1 MIAFILAGLVLGG
14 IYAISA
20 ASIVVTYVSAGVL
33 NFAFGAIAFFIAR
46 LYYYLVAQLGWPVFA
61 SAIVAIAIAGPLL
74 GIVLYFA
81 LFRFL
86 AQAQAITKVVATIG
100 LSVAIPAATELIFG
114 DHPILT
120 SPGLA
125 PPPEH
130 VFHVGGV
137 AITLDQIIAYCC
149 VVAVLAIGTWVLRR
163 TQVGLLVRATVDS
176 KAMTSLS
183 GISPARIAVGVWA
196 AGTFLAG
203 LAGVLAAPVL
213 NVSSV
218 SNYTVITASAFA
230 AVVAAKL
237 RSLPVAVGIGLLM
250 GVLGSVLQWALP
262 SVSSLVTGDIIAAIP
277 FVMVVIFL
285 LYYTW
290 RKTVTEETLGGILDK
305 AVSVRGILPQAEA
318 ARSAGASEASRAS
331 GASGVVE
338 RLGGY
343 AAKTLALGPR
353 NPFVVITAVLPLVLS
368 GFWLGPVA
376 EGLAIAIVFLSFT
389 LLTGEGGMISLCQ
402 ISFAGVGGL
411 TAAQMNA
418 TYHLPVLLGVLVGAL
433 LAGACGLVVGLL
445 TARMG
450 NLYAA
455 LATLT
460 LALLLSAIVFQLNVF
475 LQYGAGVTVS
485 RPSFAESNVSLT
497 YLTLAV
503 FVAISLFIA
512 AIRRSTSGLALSAIR
527 ATETGARSAGVSVVR
542 LKVGLWTLAAAI
554 AGTGGGMYVI
564 YNGVAL
570 PQSFDAIIGLTWFAV
585 VITNGRRSNNAA
597 LAAGLCFTLIPQ
609 LFTTYLPTSLGQVPT
624 LLFGAGAVLLAR
636 NPDGIITMN
645 GRQIT
650 ALARRLSGSGRHT
663 GGGQPLPAGHAAGR
677 VPASAAA
684 ASAASAPAASAASAA
699 SAAAAPAA
707 SAAPAAP
714 AAPAAKLEDAQ

>member
-46 LYYYLVAQLGWPVFA
+46 LYYYLVVQAGWPVYA
-61 SAIVAIAIAGPLL
+61 SAILAIAITGPLL
-74 GIVLYFA
+74 GVALYFA

-86 AQAQAITKVVATIG
+86 TQAQAITKVVATIG

-114 DHPILT
+114 NRAILT

-125 PPPEH
+125 PQPVR

-137 AITLDQIIAYCC
+137 AITLDELIAYGC
-149 VVAVLAIGTWVLRR
+149 VAAVLAVGTYVLRR
-163 TQVGLLVRATVDS
+163 TRVGLMVRATVDS

-183 GISPARIAVGVWA
+183 GVSPARIAVGVWA

-237 RSLPVAVGIGLLM
+237 RSLPLAVGIGLIM
-250 GVLGSVLQWALP
+250 GVAGSLLQWALP
-262 SVSSLVTGDIIAAIP
+262 SVSSQVTGDIIAAIP
-277 FVMVVIFL
+277 FAMVVIFL

-290 RKTVTEETLGGILDK
+290 RKTVTEENPGGTLDRAIDVR
-305 AVSVRGILPQAEA
+305 AVSSWAQA
-318 ARSAGASEASRAS
+318 RPSAGPAAEGRLRGLTARAL
-331 GASGVVE
+331 
-338 RLGGY
+338 RL
-343 AAKTLALGPR
+343 ATQ
-353 NPFVVITAVLPLVLS
+353 NPFVVIAAILPLVLS
-368 GFWLGPVA
+368 AYWVGPVA
-376 EGLAIAIVFLSFT
+376 EGVAIAIIFLSFT

-402 ISFAGVGGL
+402 ITFAGIGGL
-411 TAAQMNA
+411 ATAQVNA
-418 TYHLPVLLGVLVGAL
+418 TYHLPVLLGVVVGGL
-433 LAGACGLVVGLL
+433 LAGAGGLIVGTL

-460 LALLLSAIVFQLNVF
+460 FGLLFSAIVFQFNVF
-475 LQYGAGVTVS
+475 LQYGSGVTVS
-485 RPSFAESNVSLT
+485 RPSFASSNVTLT
-497 YLTLAV
+497 YFTLAL
-503 FVAISLFIA
+503 FVLVSLFIA

-527 ATETGARSAGVSVVR
+527 TSETGARSAGISVVR
-542 LKVGLWTLAAAI
+542 MKIAIWTLAAAI
-554 AGTGGGMYVI
+554 AGIGGGMYVI
-564 YNGVAL
+564 YIGAAL
-570 PQSFDAIIGLTWFAV
+570 PQSFDTIIGLTWFAV

-597 LAAGLCFTLIPQ
+597 LAAGLFYVLIPQ
-609 LFTTYLPTSLGQVPT
+609 LFATYLPTGWGPLPT

-645 GRQIT
+645 GRQLA
-650 ALARRLSGSGRHT
+650 ALARRLT
-663 GGGQPLPAGHAAGR
+663 GGGKPPWESRTHGGG
-677 VPASAAA
+677 PASAVATE
-684 ASAASAPAASAASAA
+684 
-699 SAAAAPAA
+699 
-707 SAAPAAP
+707 
-714 AAPAAKLEDAQ
+714 LEDVQ

>member
-237 RSLPVAVGIGLLM
+237 RSLPLAVGIGLLM

-290 RKTVTEETLGGILDK
+290 RKAVTEETLGGILDK
-305 AVSVRGILPQAEA
+305 AVSVRGILPRAEA
-318 ARSAGASEASRAS
+318 ARSAAASAPSAASAASAASRE
-331 GASGVVE
+331 E
-338 RLGGY
+338 RLRGY
-343 AAKTLALGPR
+343 TANTLALVPR
-353 NPFVVITAVLPLVLS
+353 NPFVVITAVLPLALS

-376 EGLAIAIVFLSFT
+376 EGVAIAIVFLSFT

-418 TYHLPVLLGVLVGAL
+418 TYHLPVLLGVLVGAV

-542 LKVGLWTLAAAI
+542 LKVGLWTLAAGI
-554 AGTGGGMYVI
+554 AGIGGGMYVI

-650 ALARRLSGSGRHT
+650 ALARRLTGSGRQT
-663 GGGQPLPAGHAAGR
+663 GGGQPLPAGQAAGL

-684 ASAASAPAASAASAA
+684 AAPA
-699 SAAAAPAA
+699 AA
-707 SAAPAAP
+707 SAAPAS
-714 AAPAAKLEDAQ
+714 AAAAKLEDTR

>member
-1 MIAFILAGLVLGG
+1 VIAFILAGLVLGG

-46 LYYYLVAQLGWPVFA
+46 LYYYLVAQHGWPVYA
-61 SAIVAIAIAGPLL
+61 AAIVAIAITGPVL
-74 GIVLYFA
+74 GVALYFG

-114 DHPILT
+114 NQAILT

-125 PPPEH
+125 PQPVR

-137 AITLDQIIAYCC
+137 AITLDQLIAYCC
-149 VVAVLAIGTWVLRR
+149 VAAVLAIGTYVLRR
-163 TQVGLLVRATVDS
+163 TQVGLMVRATVDS

-196 AGTFLAG
+196 VGTFLAG

-218 SNYTVITASAFA
+218 SNYTVVTASAFA

-237 RSLPVAVGIGLLM
+237 RSLPVAVAVGLIM
-250 GVLGSVLQWALP
+250 GVVGSLLQWALP
-262 SVSSLVTGDIIAAIP
+262 KVSSQVTGDIIAGIP
-277 FVMVVIFL
+277 FAMVVIFL

-290 RKTVTEETLGGILDK
+290 RKAVADENLGGTLDR
-305 AVSVRGILPQAEA
+305 AISVRSITSWAPAGPSAG
-318 ARSAGASEASRAS
+318 RSAERGLRGLTARALS
-331 GASGVVE
+331 
-338 RLGGY
+338 
-343 AAKTLALGPR
+343 LAQQ
-353 NPFVVITAVLPLVLS
+353 NPFVIIAAILPLVLS
-368 GFWLGPVA
+368 AYWVGSVA
-376 EGLAIAIVFLSFT
+376 EGIAIAIIFLSFT

-402 ISFAGVGGL
+402 ISFAGIGGL
-411 TAAQMNA
+411 TAAQVNS
-418 TYHLPVLLGVLVGAL
+418 TYHLPVLLGVLVGGL
-433 LAGACGLVVGLL
+433 LAGVSGLIVGLL
-445 TARMG
+445 TVRMG

-460 LALLLSAIVFQLNVF
+460 FGLLLSSIVFQLNVF

-485 RPSFAESNVSLT
+485 RPSFALSNTSLT
-497 YLTLAV
+497 YFTLAI
-503 FVAISLFIA
+503 FVVISLFIA

-527 ATETGARSAGVSVVR
+527 TSETGARSAGISVVR
-542 LKVGLWTLAAAI
+542 MKTVIWALAAGI
-554 AGTGGGMYVI
+554 AGIGGGMYVI
-564 YNGVAL
+564 YTGAAL
-570 PQSFDAIIGLTWFAV
+570 PQSFDTIIGLTWFAV

-597 LAAGLCFTLIPQ
+597 LAGGLMIVLIPQ
-609 LFTTYLPTSLGQVPT
+609 IFATYLPTAWGPLPT
-624 LLFGAGAVLLAR
+624 LLFGMGAVLLAR

-645 GRQIT
+645 GRQLA
-650 ALARRLSGSGRHT
+650 ALGRRLT
-663 GGGQPLPAGHAAGR
+663 GGGKHAQAQAGGLR
-677 VPASAAA
+677 ASTAT
-684 ASAASAPAASAASAA
+684 PE
-699 SAAAAPAA
+699 
-707 SAAPAAP
+707 
-714 AAPAAKLEDAQ
+714 LEDVQ

>member
-46 LYYYLVAQLGWPVFA
+46 LYYYLVAQAGWPVWA
-61 SAIVAIAIAGPLL
+61 SAILAIAITGPLL
-74 GIVLYFA
+74 GIALYFA

-86 AQAQAITKVVATIG
+86 THAQAITKVVATIG

-114 DHPILT
+114 NRAILT

-125 PPPEH
+125 PQPVR

-137 AITLDQIIAYCC
+137 AVTLDQLIAYCC
-149 VVAVLAIGTWVLRR
+149 VAAVLAIGTYVLRR
-163 TQVGLLVRATVDS
+163 TRVGLMVRATVDS

-183 GISPARIAVGVWA
+183 GVSPARIAVGVWA
-196 AGTFLAG
+196 VGTFLAG

-237 RSLPVAVGIGLLM
+237 RSLPLAVGIGLIM
-250 GVLGSVLQWALP
+250 GVAGSLLQWALP
-262 SVSSLVTGDIIAAIP
+262 SVSSQVTGDIIAAIP
-277 FVMVVIFL
+277 FAMVVIFL

-290 RKTVTEETLGGILDK
+290 RKTVTEENPGGTLDRAIDVR
-305 AVSVRGILPQAEA
+305 AVSSWAHAGPSAGPDAAGRLRGLA
-318 ARSAGASEASRAS
+318 ARAL
-331 GASGVVE
+331 
-338 RLGGY
+338 RL
-343 AAKTLALGPR
+343 AAQ
-353 NPFVVITAVLPLVLS
+353 NPFVVIAAILPLVLS
-368 GFWLGPVA
+368 AYWVGPVA
-376 EGLAIAIVFLSFT
+376 EGVALAIIFLSFT

-402 ISFAGVGGL
+402 ITFAGIGGL
-411 TAAQMNA
+411 ATAQVNA
-418 TYHLPVLLGVLVGAL
+418 TYHLPVLLGVAVGGL
-433 LAGACGLVVGLL
+433 LAGAGGLIVGTL

-460 LALLLSAIVFQLNVF
+460 FGLLFSAIVFQFNVF
-475 LQYGAGVTVS
+475 LQYGSGVTVS
-485 RPSFAESNVSLT
+485 RPSFASSNVTLT
-497 YLTLAV
+497 YVTLAL
-503 FVAISLFIA
+503 FVLVSLFIA

-527 ATETGARSAGVSVVR
+527 TSETGARSAGISVVR
-542 LKVGLWTLAAAI
+542 TKIVIWTLAAAI
-554 AGTGGGMYVI
+554 AGIGGGMYVI
-564 YNGVAL
+564 YIGAAL
-570 PQSFDAIIGLTWFAV
+570 PQSFDTIIGLTWFAV
-585 VITNGRRSNNAA
+585 VVTNGRRSNNAA
-597 LAAGLCFTLIPQ
+597 LAAGLFFVLIPQ
-609 LFTTYLPTSLGQVPT
+609 LFATYLPTGWGPLPT

-645 GRQIT
+645 GRQLA
-650 ALARRLSGSGRHT
+650 ALARKLTR
-663 GGGQPLPAGHAAGR
+663 GGQPPGESRTHGGG
-677 VPASAAA
+677 PASVVATE
-684 ASAASAPAASAASAA
+684 
-699 SAAAAPAA
+699 
-707 SAAPAAP
+707 
-714 AAPAAKLEDAQ
+714 LEDVR

>member
-46 LYYYLVAQLGWPVFA
+46 LYYYLVAQLGWPVYT
-61 SAIVAIAIAGPLL
+61 SAIIAIVITGPLL
-74 GIVLYFA
+74 GVALYFV

-86 AQAQAITKVVATIG
+86 TESQAITKVVATIG

-114 DHPILT
+114 NQAILT

-125 PPPEH
+125 PLPVR

-137 AITLDQIIAYCC
+137 AITLDQVIAYCC
-149 VVAVLAIGTWVLRR
+149 VAAVLAIGTYVLRR
-163 TQVGLLVRATVDS
+163 TQVGLMVRATVDS

-183 GISPARIAVGVWA
+183 GISPGRIAVGVWG

-250 GVLGSVLQWALP
+250 GVVGSLLQWGLP
-262 SVSSLVTGDIIAAIP
+262 SVSSQVTGDIISAIP
-277 FVMVVIFL
+277 FAMVVIFL

-290 RKTVTEETLGGILDK
+290 RKTVTDENLGGTLDRAIAVRSTTPWTYGGQFPGPGTGAGLRGLTAK
-305 AVSVRGILPQAEA
+305 A
-318 ARSAGASEASRAS
+318 
-331 GASGVVE
+331 
-338 RLGGY
+338 
-343 AAKTLALGPR
+343 LALVPQ
-353 NPFVVITAVLPLVLS
+353 NPFVIITAILPLVLS
-368 GFWLGPVA
+368 AYWVGPVA
-376 EGLAIAIVFLSFT
+376 EGVAIAIIFLSFT

-402 ISFAGVGGL
+402 ISFAGIGGL
-411 TAAQMNA
+411 ATAQVNS
-418 TYHLPVLLGVLVGAL
+418 TYHLPVLLGVVVGGL
-433 LAGACGLVVGLL
+433 LAGVGGLIVGLL
-445 TARMG
+445 TVRMG
-450 NLYAA
+450 NLYTA

-460 LALLLSAIVFQLNVF
+460 FALLLSSIVFQLNVF
-475 LQYGAGVTVS
+475 MQYGAGVTVL
-485 RPSFAESNVSLT
+485 RPSFALSNRALT
-497 YLTLAV
+497 YFTLAL
-503 FVAISLFIA
+503 FVLISLFIA

-527 ATETGARSAGVSVVR
+527 SSETGARSAGIGVVR
-542 LKVGLWTLAAAI
+542 MKIAISALAAAI
-554 AGTGGGMYVI
+554 AGIGGGMYVI
-564 YNGVAL
+564 YVGVAL

-585 VITNGRRSNNAA
+585 VVTNGRRSNNAA
-597 LAAGLCFTLIPQ
+597 LAAGLFYVLLPQ
-609 LFTTYLPTSLGQVPT
+609 IFSTYLPTSWGPLPT

-645 GRQIT
+645 GRQLA
-650 ALARRLSGSGRHT
+650 ALARRLTGSGKPDRGSRTHD
-663 GGGQPLPAGHAAGR
+663 GVP
-677 VPASAAA
+677 VPAVATE
-684 ASAASAPAASAASAA
+684 
-699 SAAAAPAA
+699 
-707 SAAPAAP
+707 
-714 AAPAAKLEDAQ
+714 LEDVQ

>member
-46 LYYYLVAQLGWPVFA
+46 LYYYLVAQHGWPVYA
-61 SAIVAIAIAGPLL
+61 AAIVAIAITGPVL
-74 GIVLYFA
+74 GIALYFG

-114 DHPILT
+114 NQAILT

-125 PPPEH
+125 PQPVQ

-137 AITLDQIIAYCC
+137 AITLDQVIAYCC
-149 VVAVLAIGTWVLRR
+149 VAAVLAIGTYVLRR
-163 TQVGLLVRATVDS
+163 TQVGLMVRATVDS

-183 GISPARIAVGVWA
+183 GVSPARIAVGVWA
-196 AGTFLAG
+196 VGTFLAG

-218 SNYTVITASAFA
+218 SNYTVVTASAFA

-237 RSLPVAVGIGLLM
+237 RSLPVAVVVGLIM
-250 GVLGSVLQWALP
+250 GVVGSLLQWALP
-262 SVSSLVTGDIIAAIP
+262 KVSSQVTGDIIAGIP
-277 FVMVVIFL
+277 FAMVVIFL

-290 RKTVTEETLGGILDK
+290 RKAVADENLGGTLDR
-305 AVSVRGILPQAEA
+305 AISVRSITSWAPAGPSANGSAERGLRGLA
-318 ARSAGASEASRAS
+318 ARALS
-331 GASGVVE
+331 
-338 RLGGY
+338 
-343 AAKTLALGPR
+343 LAQQ
-353 NPFVVITAVLPLVLS
+353 NPFVIVAAVLPLVLS
-368 GFWLGPVA
+368 AYWVGSVA
-376 EGLAIAIVFLSFT
+376 EGIAIAIIFLSFT

-402 ISFAGVGGL
+402 ISFAGIGGL
-411 TAAQMNA
+411 TAAQLNS
-418 TYHLPVLLGVLVGAL
+418 TYHLPVLLGVLVGGL
-433 LAGACGLVVGLL
+433 LAGVSGLIVGLL
-445 TARMG
+445 TVRMG

-460 LALLLSAIVFQLNVF
+460 FGLLLSSIVFQLNVF

-485 RPSFAESNVSLT
+485 RPSFALSNTSLT
-497 YLTLAV
+497 YFTLGI
-503 FVAISLFIA
+503 FVLISLFIA

-527 ATETGARSAGVSVVR
+527 TSETGARSAGISVVR
-542 LKVGLWTLAAAI
+542 MKIVIWALAAGI
-554 AGTGGGMYVI
+554 AGIGGGMYVI
-564 YNGVAL
+564 YTGAAL
-570 PQSFDAIIGLTWFAV
+570 PQSFDTIIGLTWFAV

-597 LAAGLCFTLIPQ
+597 LAGGLMIVLIPQ
-609 LFTTYLPTSLGQVPT
+609 IFATYLPTAWGPLPT
-624 LLFGAGAVLLAR
+624 LLFGMGAVLLAR

-645 GRQIT
+645 GRQLA
-650 ALARRLSGSGRHT
+650 ALGRRLT
-663 GGGQPLPAGHAAGR
+663 GGGQHAKKSQPVSTATR
-677 VPASAAA
+677 E
-684 ASAASAPAASAASAA
+684 
-699 SAAAAPAA
+699 
-707 SAAPAAP
+707 
-714 AAPAAKLEDAQ
+714 LEDVQ

>member
-33 NFAFGAIAFFIAR
+33 NFAFGAVAFFIAR

-61 SAIVAIAIAGPLL
+61 SAIVAIVIAGPLL

-114 DHPILT
+114 DQPILT

-213 NVSSV
+213 NVGSV

-290 RKTVTEETLGGILDK
+290 RKAVTEETLGGILDK
-305 AVSVRGILPQAEA
+305 AVSVRGIPPQAEA
-318 ARSAGASEASRAS
+318 ARSSAASAASREES
-331 GASGVVE
+331 L
-338 RLGGY
+338 RWY
-343 AAKTLALGPR
+343 AAKTLALVPR
-353 NPFVVITAVLPLVLS
+353 NPFVVITAVLPLALS

-376 EGLAIAIVFLSFT
+376 EGAAIAIVFLSFT

-418 TYHLPVLLGVLVGAL
+418 TYHLPVLLGVLVGAV

-554 AGTGGGMYVI
+554 AGIGGGMYVI

-650 ALARRLSGSGRHT
+650 ALARRLTGSGRHT
-663 GGGQPLPAGHAAGR
+663 GGGQPLPAGQAAGR

-684 ASAASAPAASAASAA
+684 AP
-699 SAAAAPAA
+699 PV
-707 SAAPAAP
+707 
-714 AAPAAKLEDAQ
+714 AAKLEDAQ

>member
-46 LYYYLVAQLGWPVFA
+46 LYYYLVAQLGWPVA
-61 SAIVAIAIAGPLL
+61 PSAIVAIAVVGPLL
-74 GIVLYFA
+74 GVALYFA

-114 DHPILT
+114 NQPILT

-125 PPPEH
+125 PLPER
-130 VFHVGGV
+130 VFNVGGV
-137 AITLDQIIAYCC
+137 AITLNQVIAYCC
-149 VVAVLAIGTWVLRR
+149 VVAVLAAGTWVLRR

-237 RSLPVAVGIGLLM
+237 RSLPVAVVVGLIM
-250 GVLGSVLQWALP
+250 GVIGSLLQWALP

-290 RKTVTEETLGGILDK
+290 RKAVTEETLGGILDK
-305 AVSVRGILPQAEA
+305 AISVRSVPPQAE
-318 ARSAGASEASRAS
+318 SGQSPSWSRD
-331 GASGVVE
+331 GML
-338 RLGGY
+338 RGY
-343 AAKTLALGPR
+343 ATKALALVPR
-353 NPFVVITAVLPLVLS
+353 NPFVVIIAVLPLVLS

-376 EGLAIAIVFLSFT
+376 EGAAIGIVFLSFT

-418 TYHLPVLLGVLVGAL
+418 TYHLPVLLGVVIGAVI
-433 LAGACGLVVGLL
+433 ASACGLVVGLL

-460 LALLLSAIVFQLNVF
+460 LALLLSSIVFQLNIF
-475 LQYGAGVTVS
+475 LQYGVGVTVS
-485 RPSFAESNVSLT
+485 RPSFARSNVSLT

-503 FVAISLFIA
+503 FVAISLFIT

-527 ATETGARSAGVSVVR
+527 STETGARSAGVSVVR
-542 LKVGLWTLAAAI
+542 LKIGLWAMSAGI
-554 AGTGGGMYVI
+554 AGIGGGMYVI

-570 PQSFDAIIGLTWFAV
+570 PQSFDAIVGLTWFAV

-597 LAAGLCFTLIPQ
+597 LAAGLFYTLIPQ
-609 LFTTYLPTSLGQVPT
+609 LFSTYLPVSLGQVPI
-624 LLFGAGAVLLAR
+624 LLFGGGAVLLAR

-650 ALARRLSGSGRHT
+650 ALAGRLTGGGRHT
-663 GGGQPLPAGHAAGR
+663 GAGQPLPAGPAAGH
-677 VPASAAA
+677 VPASAVAT
-684 ASAASAPAASAASAA
+684 
-699 SAAAAPAA
+699 
-707 SAAPAAP
+707 
-714 AAPAAKLEDAQ
+714 KLEDTQ

>member
-61 SAIVAIAIAGPLL
+61 SAIVAIVIAGPLL
-74 GIVLYFA
+74 GVALYFA

-114 DHPILT
+114 NQSILT

-125 PPPEH
+125 PLPEQ

-149 VVAVLAIGTWVLRR
+149 VAGVLAIGTWILRR

-250 GVLGSVLQWALP
+250 GVVGSLLQWALP
-262 SVSSLVTGDIIAAIP
+262 SVSSLVTGDIILAIP

-285 LYYTW
+285 LYYSW
-290 RKTVTEETLGGILDK
+290 RKAVTEETLGGILDK
-305 AVSVRGILPQAEA
+305 AISVRAIPPQAA
-318 ARSAGASEASRAS
+318 DGPSAVQGQLGKLGRYVSRT
-331 GASGVVE
+331 
-338 RLGGY
+338 LG
-343 AAKTLALGPR
+343 LVPR
-353 NPFVVITAVLPLVLS
+353 NPFVVLAAIAPLVLS
-368 GFWLGPVA
+368 GYWLGPVV
-376 EGLAIAIVFLSFT
+376 EGVAIGIVFLSFT

-411 TAAQMNA
+411 TAAQVNS
-418 TYHLPVLLGVLVGAL
+418 TYHLPVLLGVLIGGV
-433 LAGACGLVVGLL
+433 LAGACGLIVGLL

-460 LALLLSAIVFQLNVF
+460 FALLLSSIVFQFNVF
-475 LQYGAGVTVS
+475 MQYGAGVTVS
-485 RPSFAESNVSLT
+485 RPSFASSDISLT

-503 FVAISLFIA
+503 FLVISLLIA

-527 ATETGARSAGVSVVR
+527 STETGARSAGVSVVR
-542 LKVGLWTLAAAI
+542 MKVGIWALAAAI
-554 AGTGGGMYVI
+554 AGIGGGMYVI
-564 YNGVAL
+564 YTGVAL
-570 PQSFDAIIGLTWFAV
+570 PQSFDAIVGLTWFAV

-597 LAAGLCFTLIPQ
+597 LAAGLFFTLIPQ
-609 LFTTYLPTSLGQVPT
+609 LFATYLPTSLGQLPT

-636 NPDGIITMN
+636 NPDGVITMN
-645 GRQIT
+645 GRQLT
-650 ALARRLSGSGRHT
+650 ALARRLTGGGRHT
-663 GGGQPLPAGHAAGR
+663 GGGRQAGRGRPLAAGPADRR
-677 VPASAAA
+677 VPAPAVAARL
-684 ASAASAPAASAASAA
+684 
-699 SAAAAPAA
+699 
-707 SAAPAAP
+707 
-714 AAPAAKLEDAQ
+714 KDAR

>member
-46 LYYYLVAQLGWPVFA
+46 LYYYLVAQHGWPVYA
-61 SAIVAIAIAGPLL
+61 AAIVAIAITGPVL
-74 GIVLYFA
+74 GVALYFG

-114 DHPILT
+114 NQAILT

-125 PPPEH
+125 PQPVQ

-137 AITLDQIIAYCC
+137 AITLDQLIAYCC
-149 VVAVLAIGTWVLRR
+149 VAAVLAIGTYVLRR
-163 TQVGLLVRATVDS
+163 TQVGLMVRATVDS

-183 GISPARIAVGVWA
+183 GVSPARIAVGVWA
-196 AGTFLAG
+196 VGTFLAG

-218 SNYTVITASAFA
+218 SNYTVVTASAFA

-237 RSLPVAVGIGLLM
+237 RSLPVAVVVGLIM
-250 GVLGSVLQWALP
+250 GVVGSLLQWALP
-262 SVSSLVTGDIIAAIP
+262 KVSSQVTGDIIAGIP
-277 FVMVVIFL
+277 FAMVVIFL

-290 RKTVTEETLGGILDK
+290 RKAVADENLGGSLDR
-305 AVSVRGILPQAEA
+305 AISVRSITSWAPAGPSANRSAERGLRGLA
-318 ARSAGASEASRAS
+318 ARALS
-331 GASGVVE
+331 
-338 RLGGY
+338 
-343 AAKTLALGPR
+343 LAQQ
-353 NPFVVITAVLPLVLS
+353 NPFVIVAAVLPLVLS
-368 GFWLGPVA
+368 AYWVGSVA
-376 EGLAIAIVFLSFT
+376 EGIAIAIIFLSFT

-402 ISFAGVGGL
+402 ISFAGIGGL
-411 TAAQMNA
+411 TAAQLNS
-418 TYHLPVLLGVLVGAL
+418 TYHLPVLLGVLVGGL
-433 LAGACGLVVGLL
+433 LAGVSGLIVGLL
-445 TARMG
+445 TVRMG

-460 LALLLSAIVFQLNVF
+460 FGLLLSSIVFQLNVF

-485 RPSFAESNVSLT
+485 RPSFALSNTSLT
-497 YLTLAV
+497 YFTLAI
-503 FVAISLFIA
+503 FVVISLFIA

-527 ATETGARSAGVSVVR
+527 TSETGARSAGISVVR
-542 LKVGLWTLAAAI
+542 LKIVIWALAAGI
-554 AGTGGGMYVI
+554 AGIGGGMYVI
-564 YNGVAL
+564 YTGAAL
-570 PQSFDAIIGLTWFAV
+570 PQSFDTIIGLTWFAV

-597 LAAGLCFTLIPQ
+597 LAGGLMIVLIPQ
-609 LFTTYLPTSLGQVPT
+609 IFATYLPTAWGPLPT
-624 LLFGAGAVLLAR
+624 LLFGMGAVLLAR

-645 GRQIT
+645 GRQLA
-650 ALARRLSGSGRHT
+650 ALGRRLT
-663 GGGQPLPAGHAAGR
+663 GGGQHAKKSQPVSTATR
-677 VPASAAA
+677 E
-684 ASAASAPAASAASAA
+684 
-699 SAAAAPAA
+699 
-707 SAAPAAP
+707 
-714 AAPAAKLEDAQ
+714 LEDVQ

>member
-61 SAIVAIAIAGPLL
+61 SAIVAIVIAGPLL
-74 GIVLYFA
+74 GIALYFA

-114 DHPILT
+114 NQSILT

-125 PPPEH
+125 PLPEQ

-149 VVAVLAIGTWVLRR
+149 VAAVLAIGTWVLRR
-163 TQVGLLVRATVDS
+163 TKVGLLVRATVDS

-183 GISPARIAVGVWA
+183 GISPSRIAVGVWA

-237 RSLPVAVGIGLLM
+237 RSLPIAVGIGLLM
-250 GVLGSVLQWALP
+250 GVVGSLLQWALP
-262 SVSSLVTGDIIAAIP
+262 SVSSLVTGDIIEAIP

-285 LYYTW
+285 LYYSW
-290 RKTVTEETLGGILDK
+290 RKAVTEETLGGILDK
-305 AVSVRGILPQAEA
+305 AISVRAIPPQAA
-318 ARSAGASEASRAS
+318 GGPSAGRWQQ
-331 GASGVVE
+331 GK
-338 RLGGY
+338 LGGY
-343 AAKTLALGPR
+343 AARTLGLIPR
-353 NPFVVITAVLPLVLS
+353 NPFVVLTAVLPLVLS
-368 GFWLGPVA
+368 GYWLGPGVEGVA
-376 EGLAIAIVFLSFT
+376 IGIVFLSFT

-411 TAAQMNA
+411 AAAQVNS
-418 TYHLPVLLGVLVGAL
+418 TYHLPVLLGVLIGGV
-433 LAGACGLVVGLL
+433 LAGACGLIVGLL
-445 TARMG
+445 TVRMG

-460 LALLLSAIVFQLNVF
+460 LALLLSSIVFQFNVF
-475 LQYGAGVTVS
+475 MQYGAGVTVS
-485 RPSFAESNVSLT
+485 RPSFAESDISLT
-497 YLTLAV
+497 YLTLGV
-503 FVAISLFIA
+503 FLVISLLIA

-527 ATETGARSAGVSVVR
+527 STETGARSAGVSVVR
-542 LKVGLWTLAAAI
+542 LKVGIWALAAAI
-554 AGTGGGMYVI
+554 AGIGGGMYVI
-564 YNGVAL
+564 YTGVAL
-570 PQSFDAIIGLTWFAV
+570 PQSFDAIVGLTWFAV

-597 LAAGLCFTLIPQ
+597 LAAGLSFTLIPQ
-609 LFTTYLPTSLGQVPT
+609 LFTTYLPTSLGQLPT
-624 LLFGAGAVLLAR
+624 LLFGVGAVLLAR

-645 GRQIT
+645 GRQLT
-650 ALARRLSGSGRHT
+650 ALARRLTGSGRHT
-663 GGGQPLPAGHAAGR
+663 GGGQPLAASPAADR
-677 VPASAAA
+677 VPAV
-684 ASAASAPAASAASAA
+684 
-699 SAAAAPAA
+699 
-707 SAAPAAP
+707 
-714 AAPAAKLEDAQ
+714 AAKLGDAQ

>member
-1 MIAFILAGLVLGG
+1 LIAFILAGLVLGG

-46 LYYYLVAQLGWPVFA
+46 LYYYLVVQAGWPVYA
-61 SAIVAIAIAGPLL
+61 SAILAIAITGPLL
-74 GIVLYFA
+74 GVALYFA

-86 AQAQAITKVVATIG
+86 THAQAITKVVATIG

-114 DHPILT
+114 NHAILT

-125 PPPEH
+125 PLPVR

-137 AITLDQIIAYCC
+137 AITLDELIAYAC
-149 VVAVLAIGTWVLRR
+149 VAAVLAVGTYVLRR
-163 TQVGLLVRATVDS
+163 TRVGLMVRATVDS

-183 GISPARIAVGVWA
+183 GVSPARIAVGVWA

-237 RSLPVAVGIGLLM
+237 RSLPLAVGIGLIM
-250 GVLGSVLQWALP
+250 GVAGSLLQWSLP
-262 SVSSLVTGDIIAAIP
+262 SVSSQVTGDIIAAIP
-277 FVMVVIFL
+277 FAMVVIFL

-290 RKTVTEETLGGILDK
+290 RKTVTEENPGGTLDRAIDVR
-305 AVSVRGILPQAEA
+305 AVSSWAQARPSAGPDAAGRLRGLA
-318 ARSAGASEASRAS
+318 ARGL
-331 GASGVVE
+331 
-338 RLGGY
+338 RL
-343 AAKTLALGPR
+343 ATQ
-353 NPFVVITAVLPLVLS
+353 NPFVVITAILPLVLS
-368 GFWLGPVA
+368 AYWVGPVA
-376 EGLAIAIVFLSFT
+376 EGVALAIIFLSFT

-402 ISFAGVGGL
+402 ITFAGIGGL
-411 TAAQMNA
+411 ATAQVNA
-418 TYHLPVLLGVLVGAL
+418 TYHLPVLLGVAVGGL
-433 LAGACGLVVGLL
+433 LAGAGGLIVGTL

-460 LALLLSAIVFQLNVF
+460 FGLLFSSIVFQFNVF
-475 LQYGAGVTVS
+475 LQYGSGVTVA
-485 RPSFAESNVSLT
+485 RPSFASSNITLT
-497 YLTLAV
+497 YVTLAL
-503 FVAISLFIA
+503 FVLVSLFIA

-527 ATETGARSAGVSVVR
+527 TSETGARSAGISVVR
-542 LKVGLWTLAAAI
+542 MKIVLWTLAAAI
-554 AGTGGGMYVI
+554 AGIGGGMYVI
-564 YNGVAL
+564 YTGAAL
-570 PQSFDAIIGLTWFAV
+570 PQSFDTIIGLTWFAV
-585 VITNGRRSNNAA
+585 VVTNGRRSNNAA
-597 LAAGLCFTLIPQ
+597 LAAGLFFVLIPQ
-609 LFTTYLPTSLGQVPT
+609 LFATYLPTGWGPLPT

-645 GRQIT
+645 GRQLA
-650 ALARRLSGSGRHT
+650 ALARRLTR
-663 GGGQPLPAGHAAGR
+663 GGQPPGESRTHGGG
-677 VPASAAA
+677 PASVVATE
-684 ASAASAPAASAASAA
+684 
-699 SAAAAPAA
+699 
-707 SAAPAAP
+707 
-714 AAPAAKLEDAQ
+714 LEDVR

>member
-46 LYYYLVAQLGWPVFA
+46 LYYYLVVQLGWPVYEA
-61 SAIVAIAIAGPLL
+61 AIVAIVIAGPLL
-74 GIVLYFA
+74 GIALYFA

-114 DHPILT
+114 NQPILT

-125 PPPEH
+125 PLPER

-137 AITLDQIIAYCC
+137 AITLDQVIAYCC
-149 VVAVLAIGTWVLRR
+149 VVVVLAVGTWVLRR

-176 KAMTSLS
+176 KAMASLS

-237 RSLPVAVGIGLLM
+237 RSLPVAVGVGLLM
-250 GVLGSVLQWALP
+250 GVIGSLLQWALP
-262 SVSSLVTGDIIAAIP
+262 SVSSLVTGDIISAIP

-290 RKTVTEETLGGILDK
+290 RKAVSEEGLGGILDK
-305 AVSVRGILPQAEA
+305 AIAVRGLASTAADGSYAGRRAEGL
-318 ARSAGASEASRAS
+318 R
-331 GASGVVE
+331 
-338 RLGGY
+338 GY
-343 AAKTLALGPR
+343 ATRFLALAPR
-353 NPFVVITAVLPLVLS
+353 NPFVVIAAVAPLVLS
-368 GFWLGPVA
+368 GYWLGPVV
-376 EGLAIAIVFLSFT
+376 EGVAIGIVFLSFT

-402 ISFAGVGGL
+402 ISFAGIGGL
-411 TAAQMNA
+411 ATAQVNS
-418 TYHLPVLLGVLVGAL
+418 TYHLPVLLGVLIGGV
-433 LAGACGLVVGLL
+433 LACAGGLIVGLL
-445 TARMG
+445 TVRMG

-460 LALLLSAIVFQLNVF
+460 LALLLSSIVFQFNVF
-475 LQYGAGVTVS
+475 MQYGAGVTVS
-485 RPSFAESNVSLT
+485 RPSFAQSNIALT

-503 FVAISLFIA
+503 FVIISLIIT

-527 ATETGARSAGVSVVR
+527 STETGARSAGVSVIR
-542 LKVGLWTLAAAI
+542 TKITIWALAAAI
-554 AGTGGGMYVI
+554 AGIGGGMYVI

-570 PQSFDAIIGLTWFAV
+570 PQSFDAIVGLTWFAV

-597 LAAGLCFTLIPQ
+597 LAAGLFYTLIPQ
-609 LFTTYLPTSLGQVPT
+609 LFTTYLPTSWGPLPT
-624 LLFGAGAVLLAR
+624 LLFGMGAVLLAR

-645 GRQIT
+645 GRQIE
-650 ALARRLSGSGRHT
+650 ALARRLTRRGQT
-663 GGGQPLPAGHAAGR
+663 GGGQPVLAAPPEGR
-677 VPASAAA
+677 VPASAVAVNR
-684 ASAASAPAASAASAA
+684 
-699 SAAAAPAA
+699 
-707 SAAPAAP
+707 
-714 AAPAAKLEDAQ
+714 EDAQ

>member
-1 MIAFILAGLVLGG
+1 VIAFILAGLVLGG

-46 LYYYLVAQLGWPVFA
+46 LFYYLVVQLGWPVYEA
-61 SAIVAIAIAGPLL
+61 AIVAIVITGPVL
-74 GIVLYFA
+74 GIALYFA

-114 DHPILT
+114 NQPILT

-125 PPPEH
+125 PLPEH

-137 AITLDQIIAYCC
+137 AITLDQVIAYCC
-149 VVAVLAIGTWVLRR
+149 VVAVLAVGTWVLRR

-176 KAMTSLS
+176 KAMASLS

-237 RSLPVAVGIGLLM
+237 RNLPVAVGIGLLM
-250 GVLGSVLQWALP
+250 GVIGSVLQWALP
-262 SVSSLVTGDIIAAIP
+262 SVSSLVTGDIISAIP

-290 RKTVTEETLGGILDK
+290 RKAVSEEGLGGILDK
-305 AVSVRGILPQAEA
+305 AIAVRGLASAAADSAHAGQRAEGL
-318 ARSAGASEASRAS
+318 R
-331 GASGVVE
+331 
-338 RLGGY
+338 GY
-343 AAKTLALGPR
+343 AARLLALVPR
-353 NPFVVITAVLPLVLS
+353 NPFVVLTALLPLVLS
-368 GFWLGPVA
+368 GYWLGPVA
-376 EGLAIAIVFLSFT
+376 EGAAIGIVFLSFT

-402 ISFAGVGGL
+402 ISFAGIGGL
-411 TAAQMNA
+411 ATAQVNS
-418 TYHLPVLLGVLVGAL
+418 TYHLPVLLGVLIGGV
-433 LAGACGLVVGLL
+433 LACAGGLIVGLL
-445 TARMG
+445 TVRMG

-460 LALLLSAIVFQLNVF
+460 LALLLSSIVFQFNVF
-475 LQYGAGVTVS
+475 MQYGAGVTVS
-485 RPSFAESNVSLT
+485 RPSFAQSNIALT

-503 FVAISLFIA
+503 FVIISLLIT

-527 ATETGARSAGVSVVR
+527 STETGARSAGVSVIR
-542 LKVGLWTLAAAI
+542 TKIMIWALAAAI
-554 AGTGGGMYVI
+554 AGIGGGMYVI

-570 PQSFDAIIGLTWFAV
+570 PQSFDAIVGLTWFAV

-597 LAAGLCFTLIPQ
+597 LAAGLFYTLIPQ
-609 LFTTYLPTSLGQVPT
+609 LFTTYLPTSWGPLPT
-624 LLFGAGAVLLAR
+624 LLFGMGAVLLAR

-645 GRQIT
+645 GRQIE
-650 ALARRLSGSGRHT
+650 ALARRLTRKGGQT
-663 GGGQPLPAGHAAGR
+663 GGGQPVLAAPLEGR
-677 VPASAAA
+677 VPASAVAVNR
-684 ASAASAPAASAASAA
+684 
-699 SAAAAPAA
+699 
-707 SAAPAAP
+707 
-714 AAPAAKLEDAQ
+714 EDAQ

>member
-14 IYAISA
+14 IYAVSA

-46 LYYYLVAQLGWPVFA
+46 LYYYLVVQEGWPGYA
-61 SAIVAIAIAGPLL
+61 SAIVAIVIVGPLL
-74 GIVLYFA
+74 GIALYFA

-114 DHPILT
+114 TQPILS

-125 PPPEH
+125 PLPER
-130 VFHVGGV
+130 VFHVDGV
-137 AITLDQIIAYCC
+137 AITLDQVIAYCC
-149 VVAVLAIGTWVLRR
+149 VAAVLAAGTYVLRR
-163 TQVGLLVRATVDS
+163 TQAGLLVRATVDS
-176 KAMTSLS
+176 KAMASLS

-213 NVSSV
+213 NVGSV

-230 AVVAAKL
+230 AVVAARL

-250 GVLGSVLQWALP
+250 GVVGSLLQWALP

-290 RKTVTEETLGGILDK
+290 RKVVTEETLGGILDK
-305 AVSVRGILPQAEA
+305 AISVRG
-318 ARSAGASEASRAS
+318 GASLPPGGT
-331 GASGVVE
+331 GAGPGRE
-338 RLGGY
+338 GTLRGY
-343 AAKTLALGPR
+343 AARALTLVPR
-353 NPFVVITAVLPLVLS
+353 NPFVVVVLVLPLVLS
-368 GFWLGPVA
+368 GYWLGPVT
-376 EGLAIAIVFLSFT
+376 EGVAIGIIFLSFT

-411 TAAQMNA
+411 TAAQVNS
-418 TYHLPVLLGVLVGAL
+418 TYHLPVLLGVLIGGAL
-433 LAGACGLVVGLL
+433 AGVGGLIVGLL

-460 LALLLSAIVFQLNVF
+460 LALLLSSIVFQLNVF
-475 LQYGAGVTVS
+475 MQYGAGVTME
-485 RPSFAESNVSLT
+485 RPSFAGSGISLT

-503 FVAISLFIA
+503 FVAISLLIA

-527 ATETGARSAGVSVVR
+527 ATETGARSAGISVFR
-542 LKVGLWTLAAAI
+542 LKTAIWTLAAAI
-554 AGTGGGMYVI
+554 AGIGGGMYVI
-564 YNGVAL
+564 YAGVAL
-570 PQSFDAIIGLTWFAV
+570 PQSFDAIVGLTWFAV

-597 LAAGLCFTLIPQ
+597 LAAGLFYTLIPQ
-609 LFTTYLPTSLGQVPT
+609 LFTTYLPASLGPLPT

-645 GRQIT
+645 GRQI
-650 ALARRLSGSGRHT
+650 ASLARRLTGSGRQP
-663 GGGQPLPAGHAAGR
+663 GGGQPELADPIPGR
-677 VPASAAA
+677 VPTAVAANM
-684 ASAASAPAASAASAA
+684 
-699 SAAAAPAA
+699 
-707 SAAPAAP
+707 
-714 AAPAAKLEDAQ
+714 EDSL

>member
-1 MIAFILAGLVLGG
+1 MIAFVLAGLVLGG

-20 ASIVVTYVSAGVL
+20 ASVVVTYVSAGVL

-46 LYYYLVAQLGWPVFA
+46 LYYYLVAQLGWPVLPA
-61 SAIVAIAIAGPLL
+61 AVVAIVIAGPLL
-74 GIVLYFA
+74 GVALYFA

-100 LSVAIPAATELIFG
+100 LSVAVPAATELIFG
-114 DHPILT
+114 NHPILT

-125 PPPEH
+125 PQPEH

-137 AITLDQIIAYCC
+137 AITLDQVIAYCC
-149 VVAVLAIGTWVLRR
+149 VVAVLAIGTWVLRG
-163 TQVGLLVRATVDS
+163 TQAGLVVRATVDS

-237 RSLPVAVGIGLLM
+237 RSLPVAVVIGLVM

-277 FVMVVIFL
+277 FAMVVIFL

-290 RKTVTEETLGGILDK
+290 RRAVTEETLGGILDR
-305 AVSVRGILPQAEA
+305 AVSVREA
-318 ARSAGASEASRAS
+318 PARTEGTGSPGSRPAGRLSR
-331 GASGVVE
+331 
-338 RLGGY
+338 Y
-343 AAKTLALGPR
+343 AAWTLALAPR
-353 NPFVVITAVLPLVLS
+353 NPFVVMTAILPLVLS
-368 GFWLGPVA
+368 GYWLGPVA
-376 EGLAIAIVFLSFT
+376 EGAAIAIVFLSFT

-402 ISFAGVGGL
+402 ISFAGVGAL
-411 TAAQMNA
+411 TAGQLNS
-418 TYHLPVLLGVLVGAL
+418 TYHLPVLLGVLVGGV
-433 LAGACGLVVGLL
+433 LAGACGLIVGLL

-460 LALLLSAIVFQLNVF
+460 LGLLLSSIVFQLNVF
-475 LQYGAGVTVS
+475 MQYGAGVTVL
-485 RPSFAESNVSLT
+485 RPSFATSDVALT

-503 FVAISLFIA
+503 FLVISLFIA
-512 AIRRSTSGLALSAIR
+512 AVRRSTSGLALSAIR
-527 ATETGARSAGVSVVR
+527 STETGARSAGVSVSR
-542 LKVGLWTLAAAI
+542 LKIGIWALAAGI
-554 AGTGGGMYVI
+554 AGIGGGMYAI
-564 YNGVAL
+564 YTGVAL
-570 PQSFDAIIGLTWFAV
+570 PQSFDAIVGLTWFAV
-585 VITNGRRSNNAA
+585 VVTNGRRSNNAA
-597 LAAGLCFTLIPQ
+597 LAAGLSYTLIPQ
-609 LFTTYLPTSLGQVPT
+609 LFATYLPTSLGQLPT

-636 NPDGIITMN
+636 NPEGIITMN
-645 GRQIT
+645 GRQLT
-650 ALARRLSGSGRHT
+650 ALARRVAGSGRHGGGGRHS
-663 GGGQPLPAGHAAGR
+663 GGGQPRPAAPAAGR
-677 VPASAAA
+677 VPA
-684 ASAASAPAASAASAA
+684 PTV
-699 SAAAAPAA
+699 
-707 SAAPAAP
+707 
-714 AAPAAKLEDAQ
+714 AAKLEDAQ

>member
-14 IYAISA
+14 IYAVSA

-46 LYYYLVAQLGWPVFA
+46 LYYYLVVQEGWPGYA
-61 SAIVAIAIAGPLL
+61 SAIVAIVIVGPLL
-74 GIVLYFA
+74 GIALYFA

-114 DHPILT
+114 TQPILS

-125 PPPEH
+125 PLPER
-130 VFHVGGV
+130 VFHVDGV
-137 AITLDQIIAYCC
+137 AITLDQVIAYCC
-149 VVAVLAIGTWVLRR
+149 VAAVLAAGTYVLRR
-163 TQVGLLVRATVDS
+163 TQAGLLVRATVDS
-176 KAMTSLS
+176 KAMASLS

-213 NVSSV
+213 NVGSV

-230 AVVAAKL
+230 AVVAARL

-250 GVLGSVLQWALP
+250 GVVGSLLQWALP

-290 RKTVTEETLGGILDK
+290 RKVVTEETLGGILDK
-305 AVSVRGILPQAEA
+305 AISVRG
-318 ARSAGASEASRAS
+318 GASLPPGGT
-331 GASGVVE
+331 GAGPGRE
-338 RLGGY
+338 GTLRGY
-343 AAKTLALGPR
+343 AARALALAPR
-353 NPFVVITAVLPLVLS
+353 NPFVVVVLVLPLVLS
-368 GFWLGPVA
+368 GYWLGPVT
-376 EGLAIAIVFLSFT
+376 EGVAIGIIFLSFT

-411 TAAQMNA
+411 TAAQVNS
-418 TYHLPVLLGVLVGAL
+418 TYHLPVLLGVLIGGAL
-433 LAGACGLVVGLL
+433 AGVGGLIVGLL

-460 LALLLSAIVFQLNVF
+460 LALLLSSIVFQLNVF
-475 LQYGAGVTVS
+475 MQYGAGVTME
-485 RPSFAESNVSLT
+485 RPSFAGSGISLT

-503 FVAISLFIA
+503 FVAISLLIA

-527 ATETGARSAGVSVVR
+527 ATETGARSAGISVFR
-542 LKVGLWTLAAAI
+542 LKTAIWTLAAAI
-554 AGTGGGMYVI
+554 AGIGGGMYVI
-564 YNGVAL
+564 YAGVAL
-570 PQSFDAIIGLTWFAV
+570 PQSFDAIVGLTWFAV

-597 LAAGLCFTLIPQ
+597 LAAGLFYTLIPQ
-609 LFTTYLPTSLGQVPT
+609 LFTTYLPASLGPLPT

-645 GRQIT
+645 GRQI
-650 ALARRLSGSGRHT
+650 ASLARRLTGSGRQP
-663 GGGQPLPAGHAAGR
+663 GGGQPELADPIPGR
-677 VPASAAA
+677 VPTAVAANM
-684 ASAASAPAASAASAA
+684 
-699 SAAAAPAA
+699 
-707 SAAPAAP
+707 
-714 AAPAAKLEDAQ
+714 EDSL

>member
-1 MIAFILAGLVLGG
+1 
-14 IYAISA
+14 
-20 ASIVVTYVSAGVL
+20 
-33 NFAFGAIAFFIAR
+33 
-46 LYYYLVAQLGWPVFA
+46 
-61 SAIVAIAIAGPLL
+61 
-74 GIVLYFA
+74 
-81 LFRFL
+81 
-86 AQAQAITKVVATIG
+86 VVATIG

-114 DHPILT
+114 DQPILT

-125 PPPEH
+125 PLPER

-137 AITLDQIIAYCC
+137 AITLDQVIAYGC
-149 VVAVLAIGTWVLRR
+149 VVAVLAVGTWVLRR

-176 KAMTSLS
+176 KAMTSIS

-250 GVLGSVLQWALP
+250 GVVGSVLQWALP

-277 FVMVVIFL
+277 FAMVVIFL

-290 RKTVTEETLGGILDK
+290 RRAVTEETLGGILDK
-305 AVSVRGILPQAEA
+305 AVAVRGILPQAEA
-318 ARSAGASEASRAS
+318 WRSAAASRE
-331 GASGVVE
+331 G
-338 RLGGY
+338 RLRGY
-343 AAKTLALGPR
+343 AARATALGPR
-353 NPFVVITAVLPLVLS
+353 NPFVVITAILPLALS

-376 EGLAIAIVFLSFT
+376 EGAAIGIVFLSFT

-418 TYHLPVLLGVLVGAL
+418 TYHLPVLLGVLIGAV

-503 FVAISLFIA
+503 FVAISLLIA

-554 AGTGGGMYVI
+554 AGIGGGMYVI

-597 LAAGLCFTLIPQ
+597 LAAGLFYTLIPQ

-650 ALARRLSGSGRHT
+650 ALARRLTGNGRRT
-663 GGGQPLPAGHAAGR
+663 GGGRPLPAGPGGTGDPAGTGDQAGPAAGR
-677 VPASAAA
+677 VPA
-684 ASAASAPAASAASAA
+684 PAV
-699 SAAAAPAA
+699 
-707 SAAPAAP
+707 
-714 AAPAAKLEDAQ
+714 AAKLEDAQ

>member
-1 MIAFILAGLVLGG
+1 VIAFILAGLVLGG

-46 LYYYLVAQLGWPVFA
+46 LYYYLVVQLGWPVYEA
-61 SAIVAIAIAGPLL
+61 AIVAIVVAGPLL
-74 GIVLYFA
+74 GIALYFA

-114 DHPILT
+114 NQPILT

-125 PPPEH
+125 PLPER

-137 AITLDQIIAYCC
+137 AITLDQVIAYCC
-149 VVAVLAIGTWVLRR
+149 VVAVLAVGTWVLRR

-176 KAMTSLS
+176 KAMASLS

-237 RSLPVAVGIGLLM
+237 RSLPVAVGVGLLM
-250 GVLGSVLQWALP
+250 GVIGSLLQWALP
-262 SVSSLVTGDIIAAIP
+262 SVSSLVTGDIISAIP

-290 RKTVTEETLGGILDK
+290 RKAVSEEGLGGILDK
-305 AVSVRGILPQAEA
+305 AIAVRGLASTA
-318 ARSAGASEASRAS
+318 AD
-331 GASGVVE
+331 
-338 RLGGY
+338 GGY
-343 AAKTLALGPR
+343 AGRRTEGLRGYTTRLLALAPR
-353 NPFVVITAVLPLVLS
+353 NPFVVIAAVAPLVLS
-368 GFWLGPVA
+368 GYWLGPVV
-376 EGLAIAIVFLSFT
+376 EGVAIGIVFLSFT

-402 ISFAGVGGL
+402 ISFAGIGGL
-411 TAAQMNA
+411 ATAQVNS
-418 TYHLPVLLGVLVGAL
+418 TYHLPVLLGVLIGGV
-433 LAGACGLVVGLL
+433 LACAGGLIVGLL
-445 TARMG
+445 TVRMG

-460 LALLLSAIVFQLNVF
+460 LALLLSSIVFQFNVF
-475 LQYGAGVTVS
+475 MQYGAGVTVS
-485 RPSFAESNVSLT
+485 RPSFAQSNIALT

-503 FVAISLFIA
+503 FVIISLIIT

-527 ATETGARSAGVSVVR
+527 STETGARSAGVSVIR
-542 LKVGLWTLAAAI
+542 TKIMIWALAAAI
-554 AGTGGGMYVI
+554 AGIGGGMYVI

-570 PQSFDAIIGLTWFAV
+570 PQSFDAIVGLTWFAV

-597 LAAGLCFTLIPQ
+597 LAAGLFYTLIPQ
-609 LFTTYLPTSLGQVPT
+609 LFTTYLPTSWGPLPT
-624 LLFGAGAVLLAR
+624 LLFGMGAVLLAR

-645 GRQIT
+645 GRQIE
-650 ALARRLSGSGRHT
+650 ALARRLTRRGGQA
-663 GGGQPLPAGHAAGR
+663 GGGQPVLAAPPEGR
-677 VPASAAA
+677 VPASAVAVNR
-684 ASAASAPAASAASAA
+684 
-699 SAAAAPAA
+699 
-707 SAAPAAP
+707 
-714 AAPAAKLEDAQ
+714 EDAQ

>member
-1 MIAFILAGLVLGG
+1 LIAFVLAGLVLGG

-20 ASIVVTYVSAGVL
+20 ASVVVTYVSAGVL

-46 LYYYLVAQLGWPVFA
+46 LYYYLVAQLGWPVLPA
-61 SAIVAIAIAGPLL
+61 AVVAIVIAGPLL
-74 GIVLYFA
+74 GVALYFA

-100 LSVAIPAATELIFG
+100 LSVAVPAATELIFG
-114 DHPILT
+114 NHPILT

-125 PPPEH
+125 PQPEH

-137 AITLDQIIAYCC
+137 AITLDQVIAYCC
-149 VVAVLAIGTWVLRR
+149 VVAVLAIGTWVLRG
-163 TQVGLLVRATVDS
+163 TQAGLVVRATVDS

-237 RSLPVAVGIGLLM
+237 RSLPVAVVIGLVM

-290 RKTVTEETLGGILDK
+290 RRAVTEETLGGILDR
-305 AVSVRGILPQAEA
+305 AVSVREA
-318 ARSAGASEASRAS
+318 PARTEGTGSPGSRPAGRLSR
-331 GASGVVE
+331 
-338 RLGGY
+338 Y
-343 AAKTLALGPR
+343 AAWTLALAPR
-353 NPFVVITAVLPLVLS
+353 NPFVVITAILPLVLS
-368 GFWLGPVA
+368 GYWLGPVA
-376 EGLAIAIVFLSFT
+376 EGAAIAIVFLSFT

-402 ISFAGVGGL
+402 ISFAGVGAL
-411 TAAQMNA
+411 TAGQLNS
-418 TYHLPVLLGVLVGAL
+418 TYHLPVLLGVLVGGV
-433 LAGACGLVVGLL
+433 LAGACGLIVGLL

-460 LALLLSAIVFQLNVF
+460 LGLLLSSIVFQLNVF
-475 LQYGAGVTVS
+475 MQYGAGVTVL
-485 RPSFAESNVSLT
+485 RPSFAKSDVALT

-503 FVAISLFIA
+503 FLVISLFIA
-512 AIRRSTSGLALSAIR
+512 AVRRSTSGLALSAIR
-527 ATETGARSAGVSVVR
+527 STETGARSAGVSVSR
-542 LKVGLWTLAAAI
+542 LKIGIWALAAGI
-554 AGTGGGMYVI
+554 AGIGGGMYAI
-564 YNGVAL
+564 YTGVAL
-570 PQSFDAIIGLTWFAV
+570 PQSFDAIVGLTWFAV
-585 VITNGRRSNNAA
+585 VVTNGRRSNNAA
-597 LAAGLCFTLIPQ
+597 LAAGLSYTLIPQ
-609 LFTTYLPTSLGQVPT
+609 LFATYLPTSLGQLPT

-636 NPDGIITMN
+636 NPEGIITMN
-645 GRQIT
+645 GRQLT
-650 ALARRLSGSGRHT
+650 ALARRVAGSGGHS
-663 GGGQPLPAGHAAGR
+663 GGGPPRPAGPAAGR
-677 VPASAAA
+677 VPA
-684 ASAASAPAASAASAA
+684 PAV
-699 SAAAAPAA
+699 
-707 SAAPAAP
+707 
-714 AAPAAKLEDAQ
+714 AAKLEDAQ